1 MDNFPELLQLYD
13 ITNLPENIR
22 KEYELR
28 RWRNIMAQARY
39 EQDDLPGYLDA
50 EAQARET
57 EIPEEERQRHLAR
70 WAMRFEKY
78 GKLSG
83 NPIAKRHYEQQ
94 KRKCLDMMC
103 GRQRD

>member
-1 MDNFPELLQLYD
+1 MDEFIGIDEDARLIGINEKVWKEF
-13 ITNLPENIR
+13 R
-22 KEYELR
+22 K
-28 RWRNIMAQARY
+28 MTQKKY

>member
-1 MDNFPELLQLYD
+1 MKEFPGIDEDARLLGID
-13 ITNLPENIR
+13 EKVW
-22 KEYELR
+22 KEFTK
-28 RWRNIMAQARY
+28 MTQKKY

>member
-1 MDNFPELLQLYD
+1 MDDFPGIDEDARLLGID
-13 ITNLPENIR
+13 EKVWKEFR
-22 KEYELR
+22 K
-28 RWRNIMAQARY
+28 MTQKKY

-50 EAQARET
+50 EAKARET

>member
-1 MDNFPELLQLYD
+1 
-13 ITNLPENIR
+13 
-22 KEYELR
+22 
-28 RWRNIMAQARY
+28 MAQARY

-78 GKLSG
+78 GQLSG

>member
-1 MDNFPELLQLYD
+1 MKEFPGIDEDARLLGID
-13 ITNLPENIR
+13 EKVW
-22 KEYELR
+22 KEFTK
-28 RWRNIMAQARY
+28 MTQKKY

-50 EAQARET
+50 EAQAREK

>member
-1 MDNFPELLQLYD
+1 MDDFSGIDEDARLLGID
-13 ITNLPENIR
+13 EKVWKEFR
-22 KEYELR
+22 KMTH
-28 RWRNIMAQARY
+28 NKY
-39 EQDDLPGYLDA
+39 EQDDLPGYLGA

>member
-1 MDNFPELLQLYD
+1 MKEFHGIDEDARLLGID
-13 ITNLPENIR
+13 EKVW
-22 KEYELR
+22 KEFTK
-28 RWRNIMAQARY
+28 MTQKKY